1 MSSNIKNVKICNPAG
16 GNTRVGSCWNDIG
29 IPRGILIGPLNTTFD
44 ASTLVALKAVLE
56 PLLLADNPYG
66 RIYPLQNIVVPT
78 DQTKA
83 PDVITFAGNG
93 QQIIAS
99 ENARS
104 MTFQWY
110 DGGYCLLRA
119 LRTANGQN
127 RGIMVIDSKGQLLCT
142 DAGGNLVKFISAYTW
157 AKQFKWPMTTSE
169 VAAYEFFTSF
179 ETSQIDDS
187 GVIIDFNVN
196 GGGGLG
202 YLTNLQGLYNV
213 GITQAAAPSST
224 TVSVKAQVTGCG
236 SADMYD
242 LYADALAV
250 VGAWK
255 VTRAD
260 TGGTIVV
267 SAVTKSA
274 TFNGWVLTL
283 TSATGLTVNVSLV
296 GPTELAALSSPVAGY
311 ESNQLLQ
318 IIP

>member
-1 MSSNIKNVKICNPAG
+1 MSNIKNVKTCNPAG

-29 IPRGILIGPLNTTFD
+29 IPRGVLIGPLNTTFD
-44 ASTLVALKAVLE
+44 ATSLAVLK
-56 PLLLADNPYG
+56 PLLEAALLADNPYQ
-66 RIYPLQNIVVPT
+66 RIYPLQHIVVPT
-78 DQTKA
+78 DQTPA
-83 PDVITFAGNG
+83 PNVITFAGNG

-104 MTFQWY
+104 LTFQWL

-119 LRTANGQN
+119 LRTANGQS

-169 VAAYEFFTSF
+169 VAAYEYFTSF
-179 ETSQIDDS
+179 ETSQVDDN
-187 GVIIDFNVN
+187 GVIIDFNAN
-196 GGGGLG
+196 NGGGLG
-202 YLTNLQGLYNV
+202 YLSALQGLFNV
-213 GITQAAAPSST
+213 AITQAAAPTST
-224 TVSVKAQVTGCG
+224 TVSVKAQVVGCG

-250 VGAWK
+250 PGAWK
-255 VTRAD
+255 VNRAD
-260 TGGTIVV
+260 TNGTIVV

-283 TSATGLTVNVSLV
+283 TSATGLTVNVGLA
-296 GPTELAALSSPVAGY
+296 GPTELAALGSPVVGY
-311 ESNQLLQ
+311 ESNLLSQ